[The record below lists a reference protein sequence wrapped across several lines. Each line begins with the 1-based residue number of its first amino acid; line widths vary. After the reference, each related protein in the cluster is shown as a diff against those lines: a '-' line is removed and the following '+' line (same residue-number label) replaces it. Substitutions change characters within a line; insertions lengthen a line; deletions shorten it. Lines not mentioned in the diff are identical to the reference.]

1 MMQELRNFSK
11 AFLII
16 VAIAFVGTIFFAWGM
31 DIAGTSSGDQKGY
44 IAKIN
49 DEEIDPRI
57 YTNLVQNL
65 SDQLNQGGS
74 VYLDWASNVEIRE
87 RAWDRMVTDILMEQ
101 HINEMGLSVSKTEMF
116 EYLWN
121 YPPRYLWQDPNL
133 QTDGQFDMQ
142 KYRQLLADPNFAQYL
157 GMVEQQERPQI
168 KRLQWAE
175 LVRAAIRITPE
186 ELMDEFRRQFEQIKV
201 EYIYIPT
208 QKVTEPEITLD
219 TAEVKAYYEENK
231 EDFKRDPVANLEY
244 VAFNVQPTSSDT
256 NDLSDINIWI
266 QQASESEQDIFPIMA
281 AVISDDSRATQT
293 YGDIGWIQRG
303 RYSPEID
310 SVAFSLD
317 SGEVAQE
324 PILTPAGWH
333 ILKSAGKRV
342 NDDGVEEVHIYQII
356 KKIRPSGATFS
367 THFTRAQQFRTDV
380 KELGF
385 EKAVEKYALTIEESG
400 PFQEATESA
409 GRLGQS
415 ESASKFAFNH
425 KVGAV
430 SDVFM
435 VANQD
440 QNIYRFVVAR
450 VKERQPE
457 QVIPFEEAYRTCE
470 RELRRKKLLQRAE
483 ELAMKIYDEAQGMV
497 DLRSLA
503 DKYEVE
509 FYETDFFTRTDYN
522 ATKLASDP
530 AFVGAAFGLSMDE
543 SISKPVYTSRGVAVI
558 TQTGR
563 VFNPDQFETQRDN
576 IYNTLWAQKV
586 RLTTDQWAAEIRE
599 DAKIEDYR
607 DVRQKWLF

>member
-31 DIAGTSSGDQKGY
+31 DIAGTGSGDQRGY

-65 SDQLNQGGS
+65 SDQMNQGGN
-74 VYLDWASNVEIRE
+74 VYLDWSSNVEIRE
-87 RAWDRMVTDILMEQ
+87 RAWDRMVLDILMEQ
-101 HINEMGLSVSKTEMF
+101 HINDMGLSVSKTEMF

-133 QTDGQFDMQ
+133 QTNGQFDMQ

-157 GMVEQQERPQI
+157 GMIEQQERPQI

-186 ELMDEFRRQFEQIKV
+186 ELMDEFRRQYEQIKL

-208 QKVTEPEITLD
+208 QKVTEPEITID
-219 TAEVKAYYEENK
+219 SAEVKAYYEENK
-231 EDFKRDPVANLEY
+231 EDFKRDPIANLEY

-256 NDLSDINIWI
+256 NNLSDINIWI
-266 QQASESEQDIFPIMA
+266 QQASESTQDIFPVMA

-303 RYSPEID
+303 RYSPEFD

-317 SGEVAQE
+317 SGEVAKE
-324 PILTPAGWH
+324 PILTPVGWH

-342 NDDGVEEVHIYQII
+342 NDDGEEEVHIYQII
-356 KKIRPSGATFS
+356 KKIRPSGDTFS

-385 EKAVEKYALTIEESG
+385 EKAAEKYALTIEESG
-400 PFQEATESA
+400 PFQKAAGSA

-415 ESASKFAFNH
+415 ETAIKFAFKH

-457 QVIPFEEAYRTCE
+457 QFVSFENAYRNCE

-497 DLRSLA
+497 DLRTLA

-509 FYETDFFTRTDYN
+509 FHETDFFTRTDYN

-530 AFVGAAFGLSMDE
+530 AFIGAAFSLSLDE
-543 SISKPVYTSRGVAVI
+543 SISKPVYTSRGIAVI

-599 DAKIEDYR
+599 DANIEDYR